1 MAYTVKP
8 GDSLWA
14 IAQATLGD
22 GSRWPEIQ
30 KANSIS
36 GTTIHPGQVFNIPG
50 QDTPAP
56 VAAPVAAPPKPV
68 KDVIRPPGNT
78 LSTPAFDV
86 PAPVAAPDPDQAL
99 YQDPSYAAFMRGL
112 GIDQSA
118 LVGVRENAL
127 DRYDQ
132 QYNQA
137 MPGYTTALRT
147 GTIGI
152 DSNAENRGMFQ
163 SGQRLGQQNELSGS
177 INAQQAAATAA
188 WARNK
193 ETAIANQQRDNAAL
207 ERQAA
212 IERINAG
219 IRLDNEK
226 LSTVYEGQ

>member
-1 MAYTVKP
+1 
-8 GDSLWA
+8 
-14 IAQATLGD
+14 
-22 GSRWPEIQ
+22 
-30 KANSIS
+30 
-36 GTTIHPGQVFNIPG
+36 
-50 QDTPAP
+50 
-56 VAAPVAAPPKPV
+56 
-68 KDVIRPPGNT
+68 
-78 LSTPAFDV
+78 
-86 PAPVAAPDPDQAL
+86 
-99 YQDPSYAAFMRGL
+99 MRGL

>member
-56 VAAPVAAPPKPV
+56 VAAPVA
-68 KDVIRPPGNT
+68 NT

-86 PAPVAAPDPDQAL
+86 PAPVAAPDPDRSL
-99 YQDPSYAAFMRGL
+99 YQDPSYAAYMRGL

-118 LVGVRENAL
+118 LAGVRANAL
-127 DRYDQ
+127 SRYQQ
-132 QYNQA
+132 QYDQA
-137 MPGYTTALRT
+137 MPGYDTAQRT
-147 GTIGI
+147 GAINI
-152 DSNAENRGMFQ
+152 DNNAENRGMFQ
-163 SGQRLGQQNELSGS
+163 SGERLRQQNELSGS
-177 INAQQAAATAA
+177 INAQRDAATAA
-188 WARNK
+188 YARNQDAAWAA
-193 ETAIANQQRDNAAL
+193 ESRDNAAL